1 MAGTQSILNIVAVCV
16 WGGGIILLS
25 VSVLVV
31 VGGGGNLVF
40 TFFKMDF
47 GVGVWGLP
55 GYYAPFIIL

>member
-16 WGGGIILLS
+16 GGVIILLS

-31 VGGGGNLVF
+31 VGCEGNLVF

-55 GYYAPFIIL
+55 G

>member
-1 MAGTQSILNIVAVCV
+1 M
-16 WGGGIILLS
+16 GGGVIILLS

-31 VGGGGNLVF
+31 VGCGCNLVF